1 MEQLKDHQMEDFSS
15 IRFSRNGW
23 QTRSLSKAELTEVFN
38 QYKHILF
45 YFMELMQELQATP
58 FSTVLI
64 ASEWDDIFLSTHQYV
79 CMYINKLQSM
89 WYFFIPWLF
98 GRIF

>member
-1 MEQLKDHQMEDFSS
+1 
-15 IRFSRNGW
+15 
-23 QTRSLSKAELTEVFN
+23 
-38 QYKHILF
+38 LF

-58 FSTVLI
+58 FSTVLV

-89 WYFFIPWLF
+89 WYFLF
-98 GRIF
+98 HDYLEGSSSNQ